1 MELASVVVCSPT
13 SCSIVDTPTFRAI
26 VDTPTLSI
34 RTRDARANASK
45 SFERCC
51 TLERDRCTPCFTV
64 AVEEL
69 LEENF
74 FKKAQRSR
82 ILRLPQP
89 EHRLLAHF
97 RVAIILRDLN

>member
-13 SCSIVDTPTFRAI
+13 SCSIVDTPT
-26 VDTPTLSI
+26 LSI
-34 RTRDARANASK
+34 RTPGARANPSK

-51 TLERDRCTPCFTV
+51 TLERDRCAPCFTV

-89 EHRLLAHF
+89 EHRLLANF